1 MYKEIVIPPFLNHTS
16 IRALTRRITQ
26 AEKENAR
33 FLILKGTD
41 EVFCNGLDL
50 GWITKNP
57 QGNNLNNL
65 KDWYSSK
72 KVVSYFYR
80 NTGIRKDM
88 QAYGAFLRKLQTGY
102 FVSIALVSGSAS
114 GGGMGIVCACDYVI
128 ADETSTFSLP
138 EGLLGLI
145 PGMILPS
152 LLNRLTTQ
160 QIKKMVLTGKKYPS
174 NTALQW
180 GIADEVAK
188 SDELHATLTKALVDM
203 KSCQQKPI
211 GKLKQLLYN
220 SHLNKDDLAQQGM
233 DVLSAKLK
241 DTEVS
246 DRLKN
251 LAEFMAD

>member
-1 MYKEIVIPPFLNHTS
+1 MFKEITIPPVLNHTS

-26 AEKENAR
+26 AEKDNAR

-41 EVFCNGLDL
+41 EVFCNGLDIS
-50 GWITKNP
+50 WISKNP
-57 QGNNLNNL
+57 PTGNNL
-65 KDWYSSK
+65 KDWYTSK

-88 QAYGAFLRKLQTGY
+88 QAYGAFLKKLQTGY

-145 PGMILPS
+145 PGMILPA
-152 LLNRLTTQ
+152 LLNRLSTQ
-160 QIKKMVLTGKKYPS
+160 QIKRMVLTGKKYPS
-174 NTALQW
+174 NIAYQW
-180 GIADEVAK
+180 GIADEVTK
-188 SDELHATLTKALVDM
+188 SDELKATLAKALDDM
-203 KSCQQKPI
+203 KSCKQKPI

-220 SHLNKDDLAQQGM
+220 SHLDKDDLAEQGM
-233 DVLSAKLK
+233 DILSDKLK

-246 DRLKN
+246 ARLKN
-251 LAEFMAD
+251 LAEFMED